1 MGYSKEVLEEFKE
14 DGWVSLEPDMTEI
27 FAKDKRYQQLLK
39 RQNQYEKN
47 SEKWNKVQK
56 KIDFRKK
63 TLKFKGSNSNQKL
76 KTNQVVQ
83 GYFDQGTGKGYINN
97 KEVSQEEYLKFQG
110 MTNCLLYTSPSPRDS

>member
-1 MGYSKEVLEEFKE
+1 MDY
-14 DGWVSLEPDMTEI
+14 TEI

-56 KIDFRKK
+56 KIEFREKV
-63 TLKFKGSNSNQKL
+63 LKFKGSSSNQKL

-83 GYFDQGTGKGYINN
+83 GYFDQNTGKGYINN

-110 MTNCLLYTSPSPRDS
+110 MTKTDQLINYGQDVLSLIHI